1 MVYSLLKVKYTPVGK
16 ICNRQA
22 QPWVLFLLDWTDS
35 GNPSIMTEGGNTSSK
50 GFLEVCSKVGLYSRV
65 FPTIVYTLP
74 DKTQEKQIC

>member
-1 MVYSLLKVKYTPVGK
+1 MGKSVTAKPNLGFYSY
-16 ICNRQA
+16 
-22 QPWVLFLLDWTDS
+22 WTDS